1 MTAGQAGVDSCALG
15 RFLLLRACSQ
25 GGVGRLVQG
34 HQAVFSA
41 SSQVSL
47 ALVLLRH
54 EDWELQGWLLPPK
67 DGRQQNHKALIFKS
81 HMASLTPSSNFIH
94 TNVP

>member
-1 MTAGQAGVDSCALG
+1 MTAAQAGVDSCALG
-15 RFLLLRACSQ
+15 GFLLLRACSQ

-47 ALVLLRH
+47 ALVLLSH
-54 EDWELQGWLLPPK
+54 EDWELGGWLLPPPK
-67 DGRQQNHKALIFKS
+67 DGRQQNLHSF
-81 HMASLTPSSNFIH
+81 SNHIWLL
-94 TNVP
+94 